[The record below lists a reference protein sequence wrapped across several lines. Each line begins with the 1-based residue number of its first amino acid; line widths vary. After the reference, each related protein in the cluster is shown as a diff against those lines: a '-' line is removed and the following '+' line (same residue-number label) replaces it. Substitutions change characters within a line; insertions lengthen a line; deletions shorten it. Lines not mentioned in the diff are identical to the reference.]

1 MNKEAVQRLRE
12 PAAWA
17 LVASAGLQ
25 LLAGIIGLLS
35 GDSFKYNA
43 FSEISGGTF
52 TSVAVVGLLVLAVFL
67 VTWIDPPTPQARTI
81 VMGALGVLGGI
92 ALFTIIAWLAGM
104 LAGGDG
110 PAEIKISASA
120 KLAAFLMGVAKL
132 AVIGIGGWFVFTVFQ
147 SMQPARP
154 KAPAPGQV
162 PGAYPDYG
170 YQQGQQG
177 QPSQPQYGQQQ
188 GYGDQQQ
195 YGQQAGYDQ
204 QQGYGQQQYGQQA
217 YGQQGGYD
225 QPQQGY
231 GDQQQYGQQY
241 GQQAGYDQQ
250 GQPGQQ
256 GQQGGYD
263 QGQQYGNQAGYQQ
276 QPAAEEEGA
285 GEWTRA
291 YGGSSDESGQ
301 SGGYGQPGYG
311 QQGQQGQQGEQRPE
325 EGGDWYRDNRPP
337 Q

>member
-12 PAAWA
+12 PAAWV

-35 GDSFKYNA
+35 GNSFKYNA

-67 VTWIDPPTPQARTI
+67 VTWQDPPTPQARTI

-92 ALFTIIAWLAGM
+92 ALFTVISWLAGM

-110 PAEIKISASA
+110 VNEVKISASA
-120 KLAAFLMGVAKL
+120 KLAAFLIGVAKL
-132 AVIGIGGWFVFTVFQ
+132 AVIGIGGWLVFTVFQ
-147 SMQPARP
+147 GMQPARP
-154 KAPAPGQV
+154 KAAAPGQV
-162 PGAYPDYG
+162 PGPYPDYG
-170 YQQGQQG
+170 YQQGQQ
-177 QPSQPQYGQQQ
+177 QYGQQQ
-188 GYGDQQQ
+188 GYEQQQ

-217 YGQQGGYD
+217 YGQQGYGD
-225 QPQQGY
+225 QAQQGY
-231 GDQQQYGQQY
+231 GDQQQYGQQQY
-241 GQQAGYDQQ
+241 GQQAGYDQ
-250 GQPGQQ
+250 PGQQ
-256 GQQGGYD
+256 
-263 QGQQYGNQAGYQQ
+263 QYGGQAGYQ

-291 YGGSSDESGQ
+291 YGGSSDDSGQ
-301 SGGYGQPGYG
+301 AGGYGQPGYG
-311 QQGQQGQQGEQRPE
+311 QPGQPGQSGQQGEQGPE